1 MQEYVSV
8 TLTEFYEL
16 YPEFN
21 KTEYETIVQGQFKR
35 SILKWGLKN
44 SCRIFGNTRKTII
57 YLFTAHLAV
66 LANKNMNGQNGTTP
80 GSVASASVGEVSVS
94 YVQIPVGNSA
104 YKAWLALTP
113 YGLEL
118 LGILESLAAPKY
130 IGGSFE
136 RVYRT

>member
-1 MQEYVSV
+1 MQQFVTV

-21 KTEYETIVQGQFKR
+21 KSEYTTIVSGQFKR

-44 SCRIFGNTRKTII
+44 SCRIFGNTRKEII

-66 LANKNMNGQNGTTP
+66 LAYKNMNGQNVNSP
-80 GSVASASVGEVSVS
+80 GAVASASVGEVSVS
-94 YVQIPVGNSA
+94 YVQIPVSNSA
-104 YKAWLALTP
+104 FNAWLALTP

-118 LGILESLAAPKY
+118 LGLLETLAAPRY
-130 IGGSFE
+130 IGGSYE
-136 RVYRT
+136 RVYRH